1 MSRTGT
7 KTIGVLLVDD
17 HDLLREGVAV
27 ALEEFADLELLD
39 QSNSGWDAINKCAAL
54 KPDVVLM
61 DILMPDIDGLSAAR
75 IIMKQNPG
83 IKIVV
88 LSSFEDPD
96 LVQSAY
102 EIGVSG
108 YLLKNVSIDELA
120 NAVRAA
126 YLGKSGAFPD

>member
-126 YLGKSGAFPD
+126 YLGESGAFPD